1 MKSGKCMLLA
11 AVLASVVFSAHAQNV
26 PKPKEFYF
34 DEDRAAA
41 PVVAVT
47 GVSGDALVDELVK
60 ARERGR
66 KMVEATAQL
75 AHVAITDGRKDLGN
89 QLYQQ
94 ALASTQPGGNLW
106 RSMSWNY
113 GWDLYRLSEYKAALE
128 QWAPLVTAKGG
139 PSWIPPTFALVL
151 WKLDRKAEAVQWYGA
166 AVRTEPT
173 LWTDARNHASLLPDW
188 RQEDRD
194 TLAEVLGAWQTN
206 PPVWP

>member
-11 AVLASVVFSAHAQNV
+11 AVLASVVFSAQAQTV

-34 DEDRAAA
+34 DEDRAAV

-47 GVSGDALVDELVK
+47 GVEGDALVDQLVK

-66 KMVEATAQL
+66 KTIEATAQL
-75 AHVAITDGRKDLGN
+75 AHIALTDGRVDLGR

-94 ALASTQPGGNLW
+94 ALASAQAGGTQW
-106 RSMSWNY
+106 RSVSWNY
-113 GWDLYRLSEYKAALE
+113 GWDLYRLGEYPAALQ
-128 QWAPLVTAKGG
+128 QWTPLIAVVGG
-139 PSWIPPTFALVL
+139 ASWVPPTLALVL
-151 WKLDRKAEAVQWYGA
+151 WKMGRKDEAVQWYGA
-166 AVRTEPT
+166 AVRTEPL
-173 LWTDARNHASLLPDW
+173 LWTDARNYATLLPGW

-194 TLAEVLGAWQTN
+194 TLAEVLGAWQAN

>member
-1 MKSGKCMLLA
+1 MKFAKNMLLA
-11 AVLASVVFSAHAQNV
+11 TVLASAALSAHAQTV

-47 GVSGDALVDELVK
+47 GLAGDALVDELVK

-75 AHVAITDGRKDLGN
+75 GHVAMADGRKDLGS

-94 ALASTQPGGNLW
+94 ALASTQPGGHLW
-106 RSMSWNY
+106 RSISWNY
-113 GWDLYRLSEYKAALE
+113 GWDLYRQGEHKAALD
-128 QWAPLVTAKGG
+128 QWSPLVTAKGG
-139 PSWIPPTFALVL
+139 PTWIPPTFALAL

-166 AVRTEPT
+166 AVRTEPL
-173 LWTDARNHASLLPDW
+173 LWTDARNFGTLLPGW
-188 RQEDRD
+188 QQEDRD
-194 TLAEVLGAWQTN
+194 TLAEVLGAWQAN
-206 PPVWP
+206 PPIWP